1 MLDPKNNILQFYP
14 DGITP
19 KLNLVGDQ
27 ETSSERIDF
36 VEKLF
41 NIYTTGIFENNYRSD
56 AGDSYDAKVSLN
68 LSTVLIDLHSMM
80 NLPHFQNPRTP
91 VSLFSVFQEI

>member
-1 MLDPKNNILQFYP
+1 MLSKKEYLLQNP
-14 DGITP
+14 DGTR
-19 KLNLVGDQ
+19 KLNLAGEQ
-27 ETSSERIDF
+27 EKSSERIDF

-41 NIYTTGIFENNYRSD
+41 KIYTTGIFKNNYRSD

-68 LSTVLIDLHSMM
+68 LSAVLIDLHSMM
-80 NLPHFQNPRTP
+80 NLPHFQNPRTAA